1 MDKIEKIPRGWK
13 VLNEENI
20 FKLVDDKGN
29 PKSSI
34 VYNIDK
40 DKFGNNFLEIISVAS
55 GKEQGRGYYG
65 ILYDGL
71 ESFAKSQKISYLSGF
86 IHPENFRSREVHKH
100 LGFLEKE
107 QVSYL
112 NGMERRIRFEKF
124 LSS

>member
-40 DKFGNNFLEIISVAS
+40 DKFGNNFLEIIYVAS
-55 GKEQGRGYYG
+55 GKEQ
-65 ILYDGL
+65 
-71 ESFAKSQKISYLSGF
+71 
-86 IHPENFRSREVHKH
+86 
-100 LGFLEKE
+100 
-107 QVSYL
+107 
-112 NGMERRIRFEKF
+112 ER
-124 LSS
+124 